1 MTRKRLLGSVVIVGL
16 VVLLGCI
23 CEPCDEG
30 KKNKEL
36 VAEAFA
42 VVEAGDFDRLDKLVA
57 ADYVRHCQATP
68 DVQVTTLEEFKEF
81 LKADRGVVSDPKIVI
96 HRLVAEDDLV
106 AFWGTYS
113 GIQDGPMGP
122 FPATGKR
129 MELDFAGMHRVA
141 DGLVVESWFTWD
153 NLTGL
158 TQLGLFPP
166 QPPEATEK
174 S

>member
-1 MTRKRLLGSVVIVGL
+1 MTRRWLPGVAVIVSL
-16 VVLLGCI
+16 VALLSCV

-42 VVEAGDFDRLDKLVA
+42 VIEAGDLDKLDRFIA

-68 DVQVTTLEEFKEF
+68 DIEVTSLDGLKEF
-81 LKADRGVVSDPKIVI
+81 LADDRLTVPDPKMVL

-106 AFWGTYS
+106 AFWATYS
-113 GIQDGPMGP
+113 GIQEGPMGP
-122 FPATGKR
+122 YPATGKR
-129 MELDFAGMHRVA
+129 IELDFAGMQRVA
-141 DGLVVESWFTWD
+141 DGKIAETWVVWD

-166 QPPEATEK
+166 APQEAAE
-174 S
+174 

>member
-1 MTRKRLLGSVVIVGL
+1 MTRRWLPGFVAIASL
-16 VVLLGCI
+16 VVVLSCV

-42 VVEAGDFDRLDKLVA
+42 VVEAGEFEKLDQFIA

-68 DVQVTTLEEFKEF
+68 DVEVTNLEQFKEF
-81 LKADRGVVSDPKIVI
+81 LINDRKTVSDPKIVI

-106 AFWGTYS
+106 SFWATYS

-122 FPATGKR
+122 YPATGKR
-129 MELDFAGMHRVA
+129 LELDFAGMHRIADDKVA
-141 DGLVVESWFTWD
+141 ESWIIWD
-153 NLTGL
+153 NLSGL
-158 TQLGLFPP
+158 AQLGHFPP
-166 QPPEATEK
+166 APPEAGE
-174 S
+174 

>member
-1 MTRKRLLGSVVIVGL
+1 MKNNFYIVILIAVCLLAFVACNS
-16 VVLLGCI
+16 
-23 CEPCDEG
+23 PCKELER
-30 KKNKEL
+30 NKEVVRKAAAAVMAYDYEAL
-36 VAEAFA
+36 DQYMAE
-42 VVEAGDFDRLDKLVA
+42 
-57 ADYVRHCQATP
+57 DYRRHCQATP

-81 LKADRGVVSDPKIVI
+81 LIADRGVVSDPKIVI

>member
-1 MTRKRLLGSVVIVGL
+1 MIRRWLPGVVAIVSL
-16 VVLLGCI
+16 VVVSSCV

-42 VVEAGDFDRLDKLVA
+42 AVEAGEFDRLDQFIA

-68 DVQVTTLEEFKEF
+68 DVVVTDLEQFKEF
-81 LKADRGVVSDPKIVI
+81 LVNDRKMVSDPKIVI

-122 FPATGKR
+122 QPATGKR
-129 MELDFAGMHRVA
+129 MELDMAGLHRIA
-141 DGLVVESWFTWD
+141 DDRIVESWVIWD
-153 NLTGL
+153 NLTAL
-158 TQLGLFPP
+158 AQLGLFPP
-166 QPPEATEK
+166 ELPEETE